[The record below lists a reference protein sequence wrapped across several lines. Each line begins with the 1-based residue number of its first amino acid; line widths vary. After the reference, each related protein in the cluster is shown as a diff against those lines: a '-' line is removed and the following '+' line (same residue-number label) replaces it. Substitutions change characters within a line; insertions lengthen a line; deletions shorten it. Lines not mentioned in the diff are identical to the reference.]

1 MTSQTGKQRTTIHT
15 LPNISRSKGN
25 KTVKYGKLI
34 EYNMRNILLEKSCTK
49 YGGETSLRPLFKKSK
64 LSIPLDQQSET
75 LQFVL
80 IIVKVEIYQNMI
92 KLRCWS
98 LRLTLCKA
106 ILKTKRGL
114 ELVSLPNFL
123 HDLKKKIFLTLYSIL
138 LADQISFPDCLY
150 FLRHWAVCVL

>member
-1 MTSQTGKQRTTIHT
+1 MQ
-15 LPNISRSKGN
+15 
-25 KTVKYGKLI
+25 YEKLI

-64 LSIPLDQQSET
+64 LSIPLDQQSEI
-75 LQFVL
+75 LHSLFWLYVQ
-80 IIVKVEIYQNMI
+80 VEIYQNI
-92 KLRCWS
+92 ITLRCWS

-123 HDLKKKIFLTLYSIL
+123 HDFEKKIFLTLYSIL
-138 LADQISFPDCLY
+138 LTDQISLPDCLY

>member
-1 MTSQTGKQRTTIHT
+1 M
-15 LPNISRSKGN
+15 PNISRSKGN

-75 LQFVL
+75 LHSLFWLYVQ
-80 IIVKVEIYQNMI
+80 VEIYQNII

-114 ELVSLPNFL
+114 ELVSLSNFQ
-123 HDLKKKIFLTLYSIL
+123 HDFEKKIFLTLYSIL
-138 LADQISFPDCLY
+138 LTNQISLPDCPY
-150 FLRHWAVCVL
+150 FLRHWVVCVLQLFAC